1 MAAAAQSG
9 TGSSLQLWTFL
20 SELLLACRCCC
31 CCLLLPLA
39 EDLPPPPSQLPFT
52 SFRLGRGL
60 TAGSGL
66 WCVAEGPQP
75 GSLGSSA
82 VFATR
87 QVYTVD
93 CREVAKS
100 LPCRCGGRGGGRPGA
115 SQPAREEAPLA
126 VSFAA
131 SRPGALPQPAPPPRK
146 ESFQGLRPH

>member
-9 TGSSLQLWTFL
+9 TGSSLLLWTFL

-66 WCVAEGPQP
+66 WCVAEGPTAGAASGPLQYSP
-75 GSLGSSA
+75 HGRSIPWIAERSRKACLAAA
-82 VFATR
+82 VAGA
-87 QVYTVD
+87 
-93 CREVAKS
+93 VAGQG
-100 LPCRCGGRGGGRPGA
+100 PA
-115 SQPAREEAPLA
+115 SQPGRR
-126 VSFAA
+126 
-131 SRPGALPQPAPPPRK
+131 RP
-146 ESFQGLRPH
+146 